1 MDNITFTAEQK
12 EQLKNNVRA
21 IERYIEENVVPYITG
36 DVRLEFGGI
45 YHCPRTGSPTA
56 MYTLC
61 VRTSK
66 IYREESLSNFEFWSG
81 AISNAEEFTLEEL
94 DRIGE
99 ELETLDCEGDGYD
112 ETQIND
118 LMWFEPEYL
127 ASLIGLEWDSETGK
141 VIR

>member
-1 MDNITFTAEQK
+1 M
-12 EQLKNNVRA
+12 
-21 IERYIEENVVPYITG
+21 
-36 DVRLEFGGI
+36 
-45 YHCPRTGSPTA
+45 
-56 MYTLC
+56 
-61 VRTSK
+61 K
-66 IYREESLSNFEFWSG
+66 IYRDENLSNFEFWSG
-81 AISNAEEFTLEEL
+81 AISNAEEFTPEEL

-99 ELETLDCEGDGYD
+99 ELEAIDEGDGYE

>member
-1 MDNITFTAEQK
+1 M
-12 EQLKNNVRA
+12 
-21 IERYIEENVVPYITG
+21 
-36 DVRLEFGGI
+36 
-45 YHCPRTGSPTA
+45 
-56 MYTLC
+56 
-61 VRTSK
+61 K

-99 ELETLDCEGDGYD
+99 ELEALDCEGNGYE

-127 ASLIGLEWDSETGK
+127 ASLIGLEWDSEKGK
-141 VIR
+141 IIR

>member
-1 MDNITFTAEQK
+1 M
-12 EQLKNNVRA
+12 
-21 IERYIEENVVPYITG
+21 
-36 DVRLEFGGI
+36 
-45 YHCPRTGSPTA
+45 
-56 MYTLC
+56 
-61 VRTSK
+61 K
-66 IYREESLSNFEFWSG
+66 IYREESLSNFEFWSE

-99 ELETLDCEGDGYD
+99 ELEALDCEGDGYD

-127 ASLIGLEWDSETGK
+127 ASLIGLEWDSEKGE

>member
-1 MDNITFTAEQK
+1 MI
-12 EQLKNNVRA
+12 R
-21 IERYIEENVVPYITG
+21 RYS
-36 DVRLEFGGI
+36 R
-45 YHCPRTGSPTA
+45 R
-56 MYTLC
+56 
-61 VRTSK
+61 

-99 ELETLDCEGDGYD
+99 ELEALDCEGNGYD

-127 ASLIGLEWDSETGK
+127 ASLIGLEGESETGK

>member
-1 MDNITFTAEQK
+1 
-12 EQLKNNVRA
+12 
-21 IERYIEENVVPYITG
+21 
-36 DVRLEFGGI
+36 
-45 YHCPRTGSPTA
+45 
-56 MYTLC
+56 MYTYYYNEETKELTIYENDRVLATISDVEKNRQEEC
-61 VRTSK
+61 LKKSFTTSEEQ
-66 IYREESLSNFEFWSG
+66 IYKEVLYENLQRRKFKQFEFWSG
-81 AISNAEEFTLEEL
+81 AVTNAKEFTLEEL

-99 ELETLDCEGDGYD
+99 ELETADNGDGYD